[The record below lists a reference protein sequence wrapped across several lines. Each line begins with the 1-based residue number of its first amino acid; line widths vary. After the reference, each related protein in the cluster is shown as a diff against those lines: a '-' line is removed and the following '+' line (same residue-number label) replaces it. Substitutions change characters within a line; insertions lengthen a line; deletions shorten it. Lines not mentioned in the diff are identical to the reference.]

1 MIVYSQKPLENSR
14 PYNPTAKFFYAIVAY
29 VFLLTAATISE
40 SEAVKL
46 MANLSAIA
54 IFGFIYLEFLLLPTR
69 FYIISGLRTSL
80 VIYYIGMCGA
90 AIFSLQAEN
99 AIDFLKIS
107 LFPMFAL
114 FGCTFEIHR
123 IEFWQRKTVKIFF
136 GLLIFFPL
144 LAFVFQI
151 VMRGAS
157 LNEGGELGI
166 FVNRNNAALYAVTL
180 MSLYIVLSGRS
191 ISSALPFLCVGVMFG
206 TLGVLVAVLL
216 GLFVAVGNWRT
227 AKALLVGMAAG
238 GLVILVFP
246 EMPIIQ
252 RLQPVFD
259 SVQLLAAGKIDLRTV
274 TFGDLVAQLQTTD
287 LSFIFRLKHWVEL
300 LDLYAAGDVYQWLF
314 GLGVGS
320 SVRLSQIGLVPH
332 NDYLRFFVECGL
344 VPFLGFVSLLFCL
357 IRAIGRRWDV
367 VPTIVVAIY
376 FGSENLINN
385 FLAMMI
391 MFFCAGALATRM
403 RLLALDDRSRDSVT
417 KARAFPLQHV
427 QGLSIGGIR

>member
-1 MIVYSQKPLENSR
+1 MIIYSKQPTIDVKQ
-14 PYNPTAKFFYAIVAY
+14 YNPTAKFFFAIVAY
-29 VFLLTAATISE
+29 VVLLTAATISE
-40 SEAVKL
+40 SSAVKL
-46 MANLSAIA
+46 LANVSALI
-54 IFGFIYLEFLLLPTR
+54 IFGLIFLEFLLLPTR
-69 FYIISGLRTSL
+69 YYLTAGLRTSL
-80 VIYYIGMCGA
+80 VIYYIGMFGSA
-90 AIFSLQAEN
+90 VFSLQAED
-99 AIDFLKIS
+99 AIDFLKIF

-114 FGCTFEIHR
+114 FGCTFELHR
-123 IEFWQRKTVKIFF
+123 VDFWRRKITKIFF
-136 GLLIFFPL
+136 GLLIFLPL
-144 LAFVFQI
+144 LAFAFQI
-151 VMRGAS
+151 VLRGAS

-227 AKALLVGMAAG
+227 AKALLVGVIAG
-238 GLVILVFP
+238 GLVIVVFP
-246 EMPIIQ
+246 DIPIVQ
-252 RLQPVFD
+252 RLQPVID
-259 SVQLLAAGKIDLRTV
+259 SVRLLASGQIDLRTV
-274 TFGDLVAQLQTTD
+274 TFGDLVTQLQTTD
-287 LSFIFRLKHWVEL
+287 LSFIFRLKHWLEL
-300 LDLYAAGDVYQWLF
+300 IDLYAAGDIYQWLF

-320 SVRLSQIGLVPH
+320 SVRLSEIGLVPH
-332 NDYLRFFVECGL
+332 NDYVRFFVECGFI
-344 VPFLGFVSLLFCL
+344 PFLGFVSLLFAL
-357 IRAIGRRWDV
+357 NRAIGRRWEV
-367 VPTIVVAIY
+367 VPTIVVTIY

-403 RLLALDDRSRDSVT
+403 RLLTLDDRTRGSVM